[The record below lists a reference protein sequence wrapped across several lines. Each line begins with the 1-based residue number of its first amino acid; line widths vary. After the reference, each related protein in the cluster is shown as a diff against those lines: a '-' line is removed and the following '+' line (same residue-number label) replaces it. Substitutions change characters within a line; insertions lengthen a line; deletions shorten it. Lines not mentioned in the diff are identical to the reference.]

1 MNELNLDYRL
11 NKRAKRISIRLT
23 EFGDVIVNVPKES
36 MRLKAEKFVL
46 ENLPWIHSKVAA
58 VKSKGDRSNSPLINL
73 KIETGEKIIL
83 FDDSIYTLELKLA
96 SKNYYKLNEDSE
108 KLVLYA
114 DKKISN
120 QSDLHKAYLK
130 LLKKFYVDSAREI
143 FEERSAFFANKLG
156 VGFNKIAI
164 KDQSTRWGSCSS
176 DKNLNFNFR
185 VLLAPER
192 VLDYLVIHEVC
203 HLVEMNHSS
212 KFWNLVESLMPDY
225 KDAKKWL
232 TDNGFLLK
240 YYLKS

>member
-1 MNELNLDYRL
+1 MNEINLDYRL
-11 NKRAKRISIRLT
+11 NKRAKRISIRLN
-23 EFGDVIVNVPKES
+23 EFGEVIVNIPKES
-36 MRLKAEKFVL
+36 MRKKAENFVAD
-46 ENLPWIHSKVAA
+46 NFNWIQDKITQIKSKVPSSHK
-58 VKSKGDRSNSPLINL
+58 VCNL

-83 FDDSIYTLELKLA
+83 FDDTVYKLVLKLGNR
-96 SKNYYKLNEDSE
+96 NYYKLNEDSE
-108 KLVLYA
+108 ELNLYI
-114 DKKISN
+114 KRTEISF
-120 QSDLHKAYLK
+120 HKSYLK
-130 LLKKFYVDSAREI
+130 LLKKFYVDIAREV
-143 FEERSAFFANKLG
+143 FKERTVFFANKLG
-156 VGFNKIAI
+156 VGFKKIAI

-176 DKNLNFNFR
+176 DKNLNYNFR

-240 YYLKS
+240 YYLK